1 MKFSVQTRLARLTW
15 VGCALLFCMDGRA
28 VTATSSPNI
37 ILIMTDDQG
46 YSDVGCFGAKGFQTP
61 NLDRLAREGRRF
73 TDFYVGASVCTAS
86 RAALMTGCYPNR
98 VSMFGALNHTSREG
112 IHPEEHLLP
121 EVLQERGYATACFG
135 KWHLG
140 TVVEFFPTRNGFDE
154 FFGIPY
160 SNDNTKYH
168 PVAADM
174 PPLPLYDNETVVA
187 YDPDQSEFTRQ
198 LTARSVDFIKRHRDR
213 PFFLYVPHIM
223 PHVPIFASKA
233 FRRSSA
239 QGLYGDVIQEI
250 DASIGDI
257 IKTVEDQ
264 GLADRS
270 LIIFFSDNGP
280 FLSYGEHAGHAEPLR
295 EGKLT
300 TFEGGFRSPCIMR
313 WPGII
318 PAGTV
323 CSDMISSMDLLPTL
337 AHLVGAELPQDRSL
351 DGRDIWPVVRGAP
364 HAKSPHEAIYFYA
377 GTELQALRYGD
388 HKLHFA
394 HRYLTTAAEPGQGGF
409 PSNYGKLKPMSITS
423 SGLAGIASRHGYRVT
438 ETDKV
443 LFDLKH
449 DPGETTDVAPQHP
462 EIVSRMEDLADTMRR
477 ELGDSLTGYVGQ
489 HVRPRATI
497 FDMSDPRLLIPRKRK
512 PGVAPDLFRP

>member
-1 MKFSVQTRLARLTW
+1 MKFRLKTRLARLKCI
-15 VGCALLFCMDGRA
+15 GFALLFCVDGLA
-28 VTATSSPNI
+28 VGATSPPNI

-46 YSDVGCFGAKGFQTP
+46 YSDIGCFGAKGFQTP

-112 IHPEEHLLP
+112 IHPEERLLS
-121 EVLQERGYATACFG
+121 EVIQERGYATACFG

-160 SNDNTKYH
+160 SNDNSKYH

-174 PPLPLYDNETVVA
+174 PPLPLYENETVVA
-187 YDPDQSEFTRQ
+187 YDPDQSQFTQQ
-198 LTARSVDFIKRHRDR
+198 LTAKSVDFIKRHRDR

-223 PHVPIFASKA
+223 PHVPIFASKT
-233 FRRSSA
+233 FRGSSA

-250 DASIGDI
+250 DGSVGEIL
-257 IKTVEDQ
+257 KTVEDQ
-264 GLADRS
+264 GLVDRT

-313 WPGII
+313 WTGII

-323 CSDMISSMDLLPTL
+323 CSEMISSMDLLPTL
-337 AHLVGAELPQDRSL
+337 AGLVGFRLPQDRPL
-351 DGRDIWPVVRGAP
+351 DGRDIWPVVRGGGD
-364 HAKSPHEAIYFYA
+364 AKSPHEALFFYA
-377 GTELQALRYGD
+377 GTELQAVRYSD
-388 HKLHFA
+388 YKLHFA
-394 HRYLTTAAEPGQGGF
+394 HRYLTTAAKPGRGGY
-409 PSNYGKLKPMSITS
+409 PSNHGELKPMSITS
-423 SGLAGIASRHGYRVT
+423 SGLAGIASRHGYRVV
-438 ETDKV
+438 ETPKV
-443 LFDLKH
+443 LFDLKS
-449 DPGETTDVAPQHP
+449 DPGETNDVSSQHP
-462 EIVSRMEDLADTMRR
+462 EIVSHMEGLADAMRR
-477 ELGDSLTGYVGQ
+477 ELGDSLTGHVGQ
-489 HVRPRATI
+489 NVRPRATI
-497 FDMSDPRLLIPRKRK
+497 FDISDPRLLIPRTPK
-512 PGVAPDLFRP
+512 PGAIPDLIRP